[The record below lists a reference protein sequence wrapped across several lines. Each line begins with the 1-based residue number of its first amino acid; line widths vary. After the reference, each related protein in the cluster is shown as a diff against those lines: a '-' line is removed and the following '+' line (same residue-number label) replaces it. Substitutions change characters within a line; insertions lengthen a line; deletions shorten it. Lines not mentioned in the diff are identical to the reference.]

1 MNQRLDQLY
10 HLGVLRVKLQADEQG
25 FPTFVAMPD
34 KPLGFSVPTNYDR
47 STTFATAQ
55 QLADGGHTL
64 TRCPQ
69 AMARIIRYDG
79 GIEDKQWWWDSIA
92 HDVKERYNQK
102 SFYLINGFSDE
113 MAQARDEKGR
123 AYAVG
128 NVAQAAKHVKEFL
141 KWQLNAD
148 LMRAMEDAMNGFEWS
163 SSPSSD
169 DQSMRSEEA

>member
-1 MNQRLDQLY
+1 MTLKYLFTTTGEERIVTATLAAFRDTEFVISQDFELMNDFLA
-10 HLGVLRVKLQADEQG
+10 K
-25 FPTFVAMPD
+25 
-34 KPLGFSVPTNYDR
+34 

-113 MAQARDEKGR
+113 MAQARDEEGR